1 MLQKSLQILRS
12 NLSDIPMAINRDNSS
27 PSEESRAVLAGPSR
41 LQIGLWALVIFTA
54 CLLFAFNYQD
64 YQIGAHFQDDVSYI
78 VLAKSLL
85 QSDTFGLINGPGA
98 VLPTHYPVGFP
109 LVLASVLYL
118 FGDNWD
124 ALRLVSL
131 GATIINTGLI
141 FFGWS
146 RFSRRRSYWWGL
158 AIAGTYALSP
168 LVVDQSRMVMSEP
181 LFTMFCL
188 IALFLA
194 EQAADRREGRGWV
207 IWMSISL
214 LLVLLIRTVGVTLIL
229 TVFGYLLWKRGL
241 KFVPTLALV
250 CVLMGLFVG
259 LLFLATPVTLR
270 DLLPSGYVDEATGGG
285 GGGGYLYDFTVGYPM
300 YKITQYFGVYLR
312 QVLVPLGGG
321 EAEQRLFE
329 AVGLGFQPLVLGL
342 SFALVT
348 GLGFVAWIRQEGLRS
363 FNAFPLVYLGI
374 IYFWVWEGVRFLYP
388 INSQLVFA
396 FLLGIEAILV
406 WISGFGRS
414 RPLFGRVVP
423 VVMFALVLALL
434 LADLYKSATLSASPA
449 HVGDLYARSAWLK
462 ENVPAAAIVMTEEPL
477 VDYING
483 GYATVQFREEYA
495 SAAALA
501 QDLER
506 NKIDYVVVG
515 PALEWQPHYTP
526 GYSIGT
532 NHVITLLRELDSDKV
547 TLVHSEPDRLIHIYQ
562 VRH

>member
-1 MLQKSLQILRS
+1 MLQKRLQILRS
-12 NLSDIPMAINRDNSS
+12 NLSDLPMTLNRGKLS
-27 PSEESRAVLAGPSR
+27 PSQETQAVLAGPSR
-41 LQIGLWALVIFTA
+41 LQIGLWALVIFVA
-54 CLLFAFNYQD
+54 CLLFAINYQD

-98 VLPTHYPVGFP
+98 VSPTHYPVGFP
-109 LVLASVLYL
+109 LVLAPVLYF

-131 GATIINTGLI
+131 LATIINTGLL

-181 LFTMFCL
+181 VFTMFCL

-194 EQAADRREGRGWV
+194 EQAADQREGRGWV
-207 IWMSISL
+207 IWMSLSL
-214 LLVLLIRTVGVTLIL
+214 LSALLIRTVGVTLIL
-229 TVFGYLLWKRGL
+229 AVFGYLLWRRGL

-259 LLFLATPVTLR
+259 LLFLTTPVTLR
-270 DLLPSGYVDEATGGG
+270 DLLPSGYIDEATGGG
-285 GGGGYLYDFTVGYPM
+285 EGGFLYDFTVGYPM

-312 QVLVPLGGG
+312 QVLVPVGGG
-321 EAEQRLFE
+321 DAEQRVFE

-348 GLGFVAWIRQEGLRS
+348 GLGFLAWIRQEGLRS
-363 FNAFPLVYLGI
+363 FNVFPLVYLGI
-374 IYFWVWEGVRFLYP
+374 IYFWAWEGVRFLYP

-423 VVMFALVLALL
+423 VVMFVLVLALF
-434 LADLYKSATLSASPA
+434 LANLYKSATLSPSAA

-462 ENVPAAAIVMTEEPL
+462 ENVPPTAVVLTEEPL

-483 GYATVQFREEYA
+483 GYPTVLFQEEYA

-515 PALEWQPHYTP
+515 PALGWQPDYIP
-526 GYSIGT
+526 GYSFGT
-532 NHVITLLRELDSDKV
+532 NQVVTLLRELDSDKI
-547 TLVHSEPDRLIHIYQ
+547 TLVHSEPDRLIHIYR
-562 VRH
+562 VHH